1 MPLRENIAASRTCD
15 CKLLARNLPPLDSFE
30 YNPRGGKWGN
40 CIFPAISI
48 IKCERTY
55 IKDEF
60 YGV

>member
-1 MPLRENIAASRTCD
+1 MHGLRST
-15 CKLLARNLPPLDSFE
+15 KLLAGNLLLLNKFE
-30 YNPRGGKWGN
+30 YNPRGDKWGAN

-55 IKDEF
+55 IKDKS